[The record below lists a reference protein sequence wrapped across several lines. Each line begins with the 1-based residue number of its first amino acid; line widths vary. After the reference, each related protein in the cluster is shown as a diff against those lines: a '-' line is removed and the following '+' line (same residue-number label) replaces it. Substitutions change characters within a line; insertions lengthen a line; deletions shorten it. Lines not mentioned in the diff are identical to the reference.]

1 MKVSFSSFSG
11 TTFVH
16 LLLFSDMICSVLSD
30 KKGMKVRA
38 SPRKL
43 QKSKKG
49 KSAKAKSVCL
59 VEAELQSFKGT
70 REKQYCNTL
79 FTNEEGIYETMDNGV
94 LFINNEDAGGTPG
107 DSTTCKV
114 PFYFDDVGPIGDNR
128 GAACIKN
135 ECSAA
140 GCASQK
146 GAFEYWPKFTQ
157 PVSITEL
164 NSFEY
169 SFYIKTCPGSAT
181 PTSCLGQ
188 MYLNIYTY
196 TESVTS
202 PTCTFY
208 DCRFDAVPNL
218 SSVIPALSASVIGTW
233 ITFSVGLD
241 TVLSR
246 VSGTGVGCSCPAAIM
261 GISSPVTLRKIR
273 AAIATTPGADL
284 NLGRDPSI
292 PSIPFVP
299 AGGYAFVINMG
310 DTIASDNGL
319 EVCFDY
325 FQYSIDGQDVVKFDF
340 V

>member
-1 MKVSFSSFSG
+1 
-11 TTFVH
+11 
-16 LLLFSDMICSVLSD
+16 MICSVLSD

-43 QKSKKG
+43 QKSRKG

-70 REKQYCNTL
+70 RDKQYCDTS
-79 FTNEEGIYETMDNGV
+79 FTNEEGIYETKDNGV
-94 LFINNEDAGGTPG
+94 LFINKEDAGGTLG

-114 PFYFDDVGPIGDNR
+114 PFYFDDVGPAGDNR

-146 GAFEYWPKFTQ
+146 GAFEYWPMFSQ
-157 PVSITEL
+157 QVSITEL

-169 SFYIKTCPGSAT
+169 SFYIKACSA
-181 PTSCLGQ
+181 SCLGQ

-196 TESVTS
+196 KVSVPATG
-202 PTCTFY
+202 CGFY

-218 SSVIPALSASVIGTW
+218 SNVIPAQSASVIDTW

-241 TVLSR
+241 TEVA
-246 VSGTGVGCSCPAAIM
+246 VKQGTGCSCPFADGMI
-261 GISSPVTLRKIR
+261 ITLREIR
-273 AAIATTPGADL
+273 AALATTPGVDL
-284 NLGRDPSI
+284 KLGLAPSI
-292 PSIPFVP
+292 PD
-299 AGGYAFVINMG
+299 GGYAFVINMG
-310 DTIASDNGL
+310 DKSASDNGL
-319 EVCFDY
+319 EVCYDY

>member
-1 MKVSFSSFSG
+1 MKVSFSSVSG

-16 LLLFSDMICSVLSD
+16 FLLFSDLFCSVLSD

-38 SPRKL
+38 GPRKL
-43 QKSKKG
+43 KKSRKG

-70 REKQYCNTL
+70 RDKQYCDTS
-79 FTNEEGIYETMDNGV
+79 FTNVEGIYETKDNGV
-94 LFINNEDAGGTPG
+94 LFINREDAGGTPG

-114 PFYFDDVGPIGDNR
+114 PFYFDDVGPAGDNR
-128 GAACIKN
+128 GAACIIN

-146 GAFEYWPKFTQ
+146 GAFEYWPKFSQ

-169 SFYIKTCPGSAT
+169 SFYIKACSA
-181 PTSCLGQ
+181 SCLGQ

-196 TESVTS
+196 TESVTD
-202 PTCTFY
+202 PTCTFF
-208 DCRFDAVPNL
+208 DCRFNVVPNL
-218 SSVIPALSASVIGTW
+218 SNVIPALSASVIETW

-241 TVLSR
+241 TELS
-246 VSGTGVGCSCPAAIM
+246 VVAGTASHCSCPAAITS
-261 GISSPVTLRKIR
+261 ISSPVTLRKVR
-273 AAIATTPGADL
+273 AAIATAPVANL
-284 NLGRDPSI
+284 NLGLDPSI
-292 PSIPFVP
+292 PD
-299 AGGYAFVINMG
+299 GGYAFVINMG
-310 DTIASDNGL
+310 DTSATDNGL